1 MSDSNQLL
9 ASDDSMTALLDT
21 ARGLV
26 EKIESGHLSETA
38 QFVADIVSQRDRK
51 LYEEV
56 GKLTRA
62 LHSALNDFHI
72 DTHLSGAGTDLNQ
85 ISDASDR
92 LNYVIRMTDDAA
104 NRTMDEVEA
113 SIPIAC
119 DLRSDCAQLN
129 ADWKRFARREM
140 TPDEFRALYRRMDE
154 FLDRTQDR
162 ANGLESSLNSILM
175 AQGYQDLTGQVIKKV
190 IELVQQ
196 VEQSLVSLVRM
207 AGEVERLTGVATE
220 APPSMPSTNSASA
233 PAGPNV
239 HGAANVDVVSD
250 QDEVDELLSSLGF

>member
-1 MSDSNQLL
+1 
-9 ASDDSMTALLDT
+9 
-21 ARGLV
+21 
-26 EKIESGHLSETA
+26 
-38 QFVADIVSQRDRK
+38 
-51 LYEEV
+51 
-56 GKLTRA
+56 
-62 LHSALNDFHI
+62 
-72 DTHLSGAGTDLNQ
+72 
-85 ISDASDR
+85 
-92 LNYVIRMTDDAA
+92 
-104 NRTMDEVEA
+104 
-113 SIPIAC
+113 
-119 DLRSDCAQLN
+119 
-129 ADWKRFARREM
+129 M

-220 APPSMPSTNSASA
+220 APPLMPSTNSASA